1 MNTSTQID
9 FINSKITELGT
20 AVFHSHSNS
29 VLNLNPTVINTLK
42 VDENGYIWFFVNK
55 PAQTVTEFEKQF
67 PVALN
72 YYKKGIPFFLN
83 VFGIA
88 RIVIDPE
95 ELACVA
101 LDNEIRNGIKSDK
114 ILLSVKITNVNY
126 YEKEAD
132 MAKSWFTKF
141 KKVMSDIFIPGE
153 DSYYIPGE
161 DSYYSPA
168 GNEKHFA

>member
-1 MNTSTQID
+1 MVMNTPTQLG
-9 FINSKITELGT
+9 FITSKINELET

-29 VLNLNPTVINTLK
+29 VLNLNPTIIRTLK
-42 VDENGYIWFFVNK
+42 IDDNGYIWFLVNR

-72 YYKKGIPFFLN
+72 YYKKGAPFFLN

-101 LDNEIRNGIKSDK
+101 IDSEIKNGILSDK
-114 ILLSVKITNVNY
+114 ILLSVKISNVNY
-126 YEKEAD
+126 YEKEQD
-132 MAKSWFTKF
+132 TNKSWLARF
-141 KKVMSDIFIPGE
+141 KKALSELFIPAE
-153 DSYYIPGE
+153 DDLYYNPE
-161 DSYYSPA
+161 LNND
-168 GNEKHFA
+168 KHFA

>member
-1 MNTSTQID
+1 MNTPTQLD
-9 FINSKITELGT
+9 FITSKITELGT

-42 VDENGYIWFFVNK
+42 IDENGYIWYMVNR
-55 PAQTVTEFEKQF
+55 PAQTITEFEKQF

-95 ELACVA
+95 ELVCTA
-101 LDNEIRNGIKSDK
+101 LDNEIQNSIKSDK
-114 ILLSVKITNVNY
+114 ILLSVKISNVNY

-132 MAKSWFTKF
+132 MPKSWFTKF
-141 KKVMSDIFIPGE
+141 KRAVSEIFLPEE
-153 DSYYIPGE
+153 DSYYYNPSE
-161 DSYYSPA
+161 
-168 GNEKHFA
+168 NERHYA